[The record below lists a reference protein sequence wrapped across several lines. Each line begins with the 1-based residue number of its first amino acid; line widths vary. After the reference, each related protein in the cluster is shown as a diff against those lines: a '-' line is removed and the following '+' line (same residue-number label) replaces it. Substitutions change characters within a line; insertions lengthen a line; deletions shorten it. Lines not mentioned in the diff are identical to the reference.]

1 MDCVKNQCFCGLK
14 IEDKRLEIED
24 RRTKIECNF
33 YDVMFGF

>member
-14 IEDKRLEIED
+14 IEDKRLEIEG
-24 RRTKIECNF
+24 NF